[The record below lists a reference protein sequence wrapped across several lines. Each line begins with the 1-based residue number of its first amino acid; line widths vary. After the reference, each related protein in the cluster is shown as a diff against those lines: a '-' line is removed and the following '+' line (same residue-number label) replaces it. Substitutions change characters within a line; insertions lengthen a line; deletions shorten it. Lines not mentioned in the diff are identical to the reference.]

1 MTMRIK
7 ATHAHI
13 CITYIEKRVIAGVHY
28 NTLLKLNLT
37 KPFTCVYVLRYGL

>member
-13 CITYIEKRVIAGVHY
+13 CITYIEKKSYSRGP
-28 NTLLKLNLT
+28 L
-37 KPFTCVYVLRYGL
+37 